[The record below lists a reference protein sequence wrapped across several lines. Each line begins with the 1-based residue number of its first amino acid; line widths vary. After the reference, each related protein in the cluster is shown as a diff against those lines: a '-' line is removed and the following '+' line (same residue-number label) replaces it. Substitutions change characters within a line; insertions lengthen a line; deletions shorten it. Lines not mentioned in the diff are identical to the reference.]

1 MRKRALDLATGV
13 GAAYPTKLLSDVG
26 WDVVKV
32 EPEQGDPLRK
42 LSSRWGG
49 GEGGA
54 FAYVNHGKRGVR
66 VDADTVSALAQQA
79 DVVVGDFSHQG
90 RFESGLNALPLDEL
104 SPREVV
110 CSVSAFGL
118 SGPRSHWASC
128 DLIMQAASGMMFI
141 TGEADQAPMQLPP
154 YAAAMTG
161 GVAAAAVIMAAVRAH
176 RIDPEKETRMLDLA
190 IVEAMV
196 ALTHGQVSRYF
207 LKGEVARR
215 EQRVKQALRMAPSAD
230 GFIYCAPGA
239 VANLAM
245 DGIAL
250 LLDEPRLAEERFRSA
265 EGRMQNWDEYLRL
278 LLPPFAKKSSRE
290 WFAKAEE
297 LHLTFALVQTVDELF
312 KCPQLKDRGFFQPVT
327 APNTRAALL
336 PGRPFI
342 MDGIDANFGNAPH
355 QPGEHNEEVLRE
367 WL

>member
-110 CSVSAFGL
+110 CSVSAL
-118 SGPRSHWASC
+118 QPVVVH
-128 DLIMQAASGMMFI
+128 
-141 TGEADQAPMQLPP
+141 P
-154 YAAAMTG
+154 
-161 GVAAAAVIMAAVRAH
+161 
-176 RIDPEKETRMLDLA
+176 
-190 IVEAMV
+190 
-196 ALTHGQVSRYF
+196 
-207 LKGEVARR
+207 
-215 EQRVKQALRMAPSAD
+215 
-230 GFIYCAPGA
+230 
-239 VANLAM
+239 
-245 DGIAL
+245 
-250 LLDEPRLAEERFRSA
+250 AEERYRPW
-265 EGRMQNWDEYLRL
+265 RDWQR
-278 LLPPFAKKSSRE
+278 R
-290 WFAKAEE
+290 
-297 LHLTFALVQTVDELF
+297 
-312 KCPQLKDRGFFQPVT
+312 
-327 APNTRAALL
+327 RA
-336 PGRPFI
+336 R
-342 MDGIDANFGNAPH
+342 N
-355 QPGEHNEEVLRE
+355 R
-367 WL
+367 